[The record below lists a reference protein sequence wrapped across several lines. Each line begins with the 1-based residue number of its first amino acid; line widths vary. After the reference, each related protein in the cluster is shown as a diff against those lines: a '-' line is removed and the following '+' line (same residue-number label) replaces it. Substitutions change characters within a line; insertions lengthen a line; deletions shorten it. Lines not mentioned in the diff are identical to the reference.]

1 MPECRGYVVM
11 QRGRGC
17 ALTVTVRV
25 PVGLAPLGE
34 VMVPLTVTGAFAAGL
49 VGVTVCEIVVGLVP
63 PPPFTTRFVAA
74 LDVGEV
80 APVAAHTFVPPSH
93 KAA

>member
-1 MPECRGYVVM
+1 MWEECT
-11 QRGRGC
+11 
-17 ALTVTVRV
+17 LTVTVRV
-25 PVGLAPLGE
+25 PAGLAPLGD

-49 VGVTVCEIVVGLVP
+49 VGVTVWEIVVGLVP
-63 PPPFTTRFVAA
+63 PPPLTTRLVAA

-80 APVAAHTFVPPSH
+80 APVAASNSVVPSH

>member
-1 MPECRGYVVM
+1 M
-11 QRGRGC
+11 
-17 ALTVTVRV
+17 TVRD

-49 VGVTVCEIVVGLVP
+49 VGVTVCEVVVGLVP
-63 PPPFTTRFVAA
+63 LPPLTTRFVAA

-80 APVAAHTFVPPSH
+80 APVAALDSVPPSH